1 MIKAKRTKQSEM
13 STKILILVS
22 EIEKLKKEIKTKE
35 QTIESIKQRLI
46 TLISTSKYL
55 KSQYN
60 KAYKRLKSVE
70 KKSKLAQQFLKNEL
84 DMNMLIDKLS
94 QYIKWDKAITRGS
107 TTILETDNREIK
119 KAYKLLKNI
128 KENIKKQKL
137 KTKQDITFAIKS
149 EIDAFNKKRR
159 KKKSKE
165 DLLLLTPSPRRPKLR
180 F

>member
-1 MIKAKRTKQSEM
+1 
-13 STKILILVS
+13 
-22 EIEKLKKEIKTKE
+22 
-35 QTIESIKQRLI
+35 
-46 TLISTSKYL
+46 
-55 KSQYN
+55 
-60 KAYKRLKSVE
+60 
-70 KKSKLAQQFLKNEL
+70 
-84 DMNMLIDKLS
+84 MLIDKLS